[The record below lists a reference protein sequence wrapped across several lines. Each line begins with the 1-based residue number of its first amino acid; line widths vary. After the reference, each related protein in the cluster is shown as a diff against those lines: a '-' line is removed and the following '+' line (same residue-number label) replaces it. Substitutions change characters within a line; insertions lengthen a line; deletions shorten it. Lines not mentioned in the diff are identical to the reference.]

1 MIKLDIIIPVY
12 NEDENIVRLLKSLEN
27 EIICNFRVLICYDS
41 DSDKTLK
48 YVKNTNIIDKE
59 ILLIKNP
66 KQGPNS
72 AIIEGFLTKKSGL
85 SFK

>member
-48 YVKNTNIIDKE
+48 YVKNTVI
-59 ILLIKNP
+59 
-66 KQGPNS
+66 
-72 AIIEGFLTKKSGL
+72 
-85 SFK
+85 